1 MTLTINRYTFG
12 LKLPFCF
19 SWLLKKRFRLRKL
32 MWQPTAKAAGHTSKN
47 LKKATNKYTSPTTFF
62 PFYLS
67 SPCIY
72 LTSSS
77 WSQGYLT
84 SLTSQVTSSYTQLPP
99 PWFLILVG
107 GDDNISPAW
116 PVVLA
121 PPCRSMCV
129 VPCQSV
135 AVRAKCWIELA
146 ASTPKACSL
155 TTTLSSC

>member
-1 MTLTINRYTFG
+1 MFCGGGFLLAVISVMCWTDDSNNKSLHFWSQVTVLFFLTI
-12 LKLPFCF
+12 K
-19 SWLLKKRFRLRKL
+19 KKRFSLRKL

-47 LKKATNKYTSPTTFF
+47 LKKATNKYTSPTAATFF

-107 GDDNISPAW
+107 GDDNISPPDLW
-116 PVVLA
+116 SWLPLDVV
-121 PPCRSMCV
+121 CV
-129 VPCQSV
+129 LYLVN
-135 AVRAKCWIELA
+135 L
-146 ASTPKACSL
+146 
-155 TTTLSSC
+155 

>member
-1 MTLTINRYTFG
+1 MFCGGGFLLAVISVMCWTDDSNNKSLHFWSQVTVLFFLTI
-12 LKLPFCF
+12 
-19 SWLLKKRFRLRKL
+19 KKRFSLRKL

-47 LKKATNKYTSPTTFF
+47 LKKATNKYTSPTAATFF

-107 GDDNISPAW
+107 GDDNISPPDLWSWLPLA
-116 PVVLA
+116 VV
-121 PPCRSMCV
+121 CV
-129 VPCQSV
+129 LYLVN
-135 AVRAKCWIELA
+135 L
-146 ASTPKACSL
+146 
-155 TTTLSSC
+155 